1 MDIRQKRNK
10 TGKVIRYKARLVAK
24 GGCSQRPGFDYAET
38 FSLIVRMDTIR
49 AILALVPL
57 MGSKI
62 HQLDI
67 KGAYLNGILKQKV
80 YMK

>member
-24 GGCSQRPGFDYAET
+24 GCSQRPGFDYAET
-38 FSLIVRMDTIR
+38 FSPIVRMDTIR